1 MTILE
6 VRDLRKSF
14 GSQQA
19 VNGASFSVQE
29 GEIYGLLGPNGAGK
43 STTLSLVCGLLKANG
58 GSISVGGWDVA
69 REGMKARE
77 LIGIVPQEPAL
88 YGMLSATENLRFW
101 ATINGVAPDRM
112 NEAINEM
119 LTVVDLQRRA
129 HGKVSTFSGGMKRRL
144 NIAAGLIHHP
154 RLLIMD
160 EPTVGI
166 DPQSRNHILETV
178 RSLKDR
184 GITVVYTSHY
194 VEEVEYLCDRVAIMD
209 GGRIIAEGTLPELL
223 QQGSEFEELTIH
235 LNDLSEEIEASVAT
249 LPGVERASS
258 SDGQLRITTSSAE
271 KMLPLAVQA
280 VAGHGSIVSEVQIQ
294 KPNLEGLFLN
304 LTGRALRD

>member
-6 VRDLRKSF
+6 VKDLKKSF
-14 GSQQA
+14 GSQKA
-19 VNGASFSVQE
+19 VNGASFCVQE

-43 STTLSLVCGLLKANG
+43 STTLSLLCGLLKADG

-77 LIGIVPQEPAL
+77 MIGIVPQEPAL
-88 YGMLSATENLRFW
+88 YVMLSARENLRFW
-101 ATINGVAPDRM
+101 GTINGVSPDRL
-112 NEAINEM
+112 NEAIANV
-119 LTVVDLQRRA
+119 LNVVGLQDRA
-129 HGKVSTFSGGMKRRL
+129 DGKVSTFSGGMTRRL
-144 NIAAGLIHHP
+144 NIAAGLIHNP
-154 RLLIMD
+154 QLLMMD

-178 RSLKDR
+178 KNLRHR

-223 QQGSEFEELTIH
+223 HQGSEFEELTIH
-235 LNDLSEEIEASVAT
+235 LNDVSEEMEASVAN
-249 LPGVERASS
+249 LPGVERSFSA
-258 SDGQLRITTSSAE
+258 DGQLCITTHSAE
-271 KMLPLAVQA
+271 KILPLAVQA
-280 VAGHGSIVSEVQIQ
+280 VTGHGCVVSEVKIR
-294 KPNLEGLFLN
+294 KPSLEGLFLN
-304 LTGRALRD
+304 LTGRVLRD